1 MADCLPERLG
11 IEQLRELARSLRA
24 RAAPDPK
31 TAAAVAAALDSVALR
46 RAERIARAQRLH
58 AQLHHTDA
66 LRRMARWATT
76 RF

>member
-1 MADCLPERLG
+1 MTESLPGRLDV
-11 IEQLRELARSLRA
+11 EQLREIARSLRA
-24 RAAPDPK
+24 RAVPDAK

-46 RAERIARAQRLH
+46 RAERIARAKRLH

-66 LRRMARWATT
+66 LCRMARWAVT